1 MKYLFYEG
9 HPSQLLNWSTF
20 VCSLFVNGLKGWVHL
35 STSRLQPFPGP
46 SRNDSLLA
54 PDVDRWGFLML
65 CFGFLSCWN
74 VNLHPSLR
82 SWASWKR
89 FSVRM
94 DSYFSGCIFPSALI
108 VLGTVAERHDAQ
120 SDAAT
125 TVFDCRDG
133 VNEAGTFQRCRN
145 GSPIGLCTDT
155 MLSRRSVELIAYFFP
170 SLDMTQFPSV
180 QVSQLNTYL

>member
-1 MKYLFYEG
+1 MRFLDVVLWVFVLLKCK
-9 HPSQLLNWSTF
+9 PSPKPEVLSFLEKVFSQ
-20 VCSLFVNGLKGWVHL
+20 NGFIFLWMHL
-35 STSRLQPFPGP
+35 SLCP
-46 SRNDSLLA
+46 DWSL
-54 PDVDRWGFLML
+54 
-65 CFGFLSCWN
+65 
-74 VNLHPSLR
+74 
-82 SWASWKR
+82 
-89 FSVRM
+89 
-94 DSYFSGCIFPSALI
+94 

-120 SDAAT
+120 SGAAT

-180 QVSQLNTYL
+180 QVSQLNIYL

>member
-1 MKYLFYEG
+1 MRFLDVVLWVFVLLKCK
-9 HPSQLLNWSTF
+9 PSPKPEVLSFLEKVFSQ
-20 VCSLFVNGLKGWVHL
+20 NGFIFLCMHL
-35 STSRLQPFPGP
+35 SLCP
-46 SRNDSLLA
+46 DWSL
-54 PDVDRWGFLML
+54 V
-65 CFGFLSCWN
+65 
-74 VNLHPSLR
+74 LR
-82 SWASWKR
+82 
-89 FSVRM
+89 
-94 DSYFSGCIFPSALI
+94 
-108 VLGTVAERHDAQ
+108 TVTEKHDAQ

-155 MLSRRSVELIAYFFP
+155 MLSRRSVELIASFFFS